1 MSPIMKCV
9 ICETTDAVSL
19 IQGERL
25 CNDNSCRTICFNLP
39 SDDEESDDEEC
50 KCAFGCG
57 DKATIALA
65 CDNELLHLR
74 EEFGNECPVCQECGE
89 GYLTDYP
96 NHYNR
101 PYY

>member
-1 MSPIMKCV
+1 MC
-9 ICETTDAVSL
+9 
-19 IQGERL
+19 
-25 CNDNSCRTICFNLP
+25 
-39 SDDEESDDEEC
+39 
-50 KCAFGCG
+50 FGCG

-89 GYLTDYP
+89 GSLTDYP

-101 PYY
+101 TH